1 MWMLVLFTLTGSI
14 VLNVSLVLEQ
24 QRLSMDRNA
33 RRMEAMAE
41 KTVTM
46 EPEMSTS
53 MPVSFPG

>member
-24 QRLSMDRNA
+24 QRLSLDRNA

-41 KTVTM
+41 KTVTT
-46 EPEMSTS
+46 EPETSTS
-53 MPVSFPG
+53 MPVSFPS